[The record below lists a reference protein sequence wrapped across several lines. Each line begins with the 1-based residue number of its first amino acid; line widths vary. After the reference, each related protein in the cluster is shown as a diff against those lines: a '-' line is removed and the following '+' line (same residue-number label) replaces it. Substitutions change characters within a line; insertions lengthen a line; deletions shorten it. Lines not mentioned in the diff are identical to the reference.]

1 MICASGGIT
10 TEHVILNEETMWSG
24 CVQYVD
30 NSDAAEWPPQI
41 REALLRG
48 DNRAAELMMYR
59 HFTCSGGGSASP
71 EYGSYSMF
79 ADLYIE
85 HIGAERIT
93 IDDYYRELNLS
104 EAVARTTYSSNGIT
118 YKREYF
124 CSMAD
129 GVGVVRLTADV
140 ATDYR

>member
-1 MICASGGIT
+1 MGMMTSGGIAS
-10 TEHVILNEETMWSG
+10 EHVILNEETMWSG

-30 NSDAAEWPPQI
+30 NSEAAEWLPQI

-79 ADLYIE
+79 ANLYIE
-85 HIGAERIT
+85 HIGAECIT
-93 IDDYYRELNLS
+93 IDDYSRELNLS
-104 EAVARTTYSSNGIT
+104 EAVARHTL
-118 YKREYF
+118 E
-124 CSMAD
+124 
-129 GVGVVRLTADV
+129 VRGDAGTGWSRAWKICF
-140 ATDYR
+140 